1 MLPCPQSAKRF
12 VWRKMVLICATK
24 PRLLSL
30 NMSAC
35 CGGHASAAHGK
46 RSTASGA
53 HHTQIV
59 DMFLVP
65 VRVARQAQALQDRQ
79 HDGALGR
86 LDADLRVPLCV
97 RTAVQCT
104 RAAWRRASFHSLA
117 ALRPLQG
124 TGAARVRRRHA
135 STAQHNT
142 RTS

>member
-59 DMFLVP
+59 DMFLEP
-65 VRVARQAQALQDRQ
+65 VRVARQAQALQNGQDES
-79 HDGALGR
+79 ALER
-86 LDADLRVPLCV
+86 LDDNLRTQRRVSNASEAAGACGDIPPS
-97 RTAVQCT
+97 T
-104 RAAWRRASFHSLA
+104 RWRR
-117 ALRPLQG
+117 
-124 TGAARVRRRHA
+124 
-135 STAQHNT
+135 
-142 RTS
+142 